1 MRAVATVVLSFLFPG
16 FGAAFARQNRAMLAW
31 LAATVATVFA
41 SVASVWLLPLILAI
55 RFAAAAD
62 GLRRVRTAVRQGVRL
77 DGRAAIIAVALHVAA
92 AAGWRIAAIEA
103 FKQGSSSMA
112 PTLVA
117 GDHLWVDKLSMAWRP
132 VARGDVIVFRQ
143 PCQPTVDY
151 IKRVVALGGQTV
163 EVRCN
168 IVYVDGKPLADRPV
182 DGAACH
188 YDDLKDD
195 GDDSRGRWAS
205 WDCSEYAETSGSRT
219 YRVLHDPG
227 RPERDARRGTL
238 TKGDSRDFPM
248 LDRAPIP
255 PSCAQDLR
263 PSGEPINQLPGTLSD
278 PRPGARPCEP
288 QLHYVVPQ
296 AHVFV
301 LGDNRANSNDSR
313 YWGSVPLEN
322 IKGRVVGIWL
332 TVARS
337 PFSLGRFGGID

>member
-31 LAATVATVFA
+31 LAATVATVLA
-41 SVASVWLLPLILAI
+41 SAASVWLLPLILAM
-55 RFAAAAD
+55 RFAAASD
-62 GLRRVRTAVRQGVRL
+62 GLRRVRAAVRQGVRL
-77 DGRAAIIAVALHVAA
+77 DGRAAMIAVALHVAA
-92 AAGWRIAAIEA
+92 AAGWRIAVVEA
-103 FKQGSSSMA
+103 FKQASSSMA
-112 PTLVA
+112 PTLVV
-117 GDHLWVDKLSMAWRP
+117 GDQVWVDKLSQHWRP

-151 IKRVVALGGQTV
+151 LKRVVALAGQTV

-168 IVYVDGKPLADRPV
+168 IVYVDGTPLADRLV

-188 YDDLKDD
+188 YDDLRDH
-195 GDDSRGRWAS
+195 GDDAPGQWAT

-219 YRVLHDPG
+219 YRVLHDRE
-227 RPERDARRGTL
+227 RPERDARRATL
-238 TKGDSRDFPM
+238 DAGDSRDFPI
-248 LDRAPIP
+248 LDRAVP
-255 PSCAQDLR
+255 PSCAQDPR
-263 PSGEPINQLPGTLSD
+263 PSSEPLNQLPGTLSA

-322 IKGRVVGIWL
+322 IKGRVVGIWF
-332 TVARS
+332 TAGR
-337 PFSLGRFGGID
+337 SLGLSRFGGID